1 MDKKSDEN
9 YVGKQDVFH
18 INSLPTEQSLNPLK
32 AIGMTQNSTL
42 QRKTQ
47 FPFSEASSSVVD
59 RLTNKVTSQENKFQD
74 QQKIIRSVKNLFS
87 WLGMKIRMILFLRH
101 LLQPVKQYFAHT
113 KKLPIESRPLIKNRN
128 NFHFKSNKLSR
139 DSAISEVNSD
149 GKILKLKIPTKV
161 DNKFLNT
168 NKFNTGQRITDV
180 FGISDILTKQRN
192 RRSPDRYLMKDILP
206 RRSSELG
213 DEPKANMLKSL
224 QSSKELFSYKPTS
237 ENHIHGLFLDKDFIK
252 SVSYFV
258 NHPDKMSSAKSP
270 GIVGIG
276 KMRPTK
282 PPSMKSTIKVVGNKS
297 LTSNM
302 SRHVASSENEMDIIH
317 EHTKTVESHKFRIN
331 TRKHKKYKQK
341 SVNIST
347 GSNAFPYNKQVEMGK
362 DVAHKIRMF
371 SSQTPEVSNKL
382 QTDNQLLRKRSN
394 KTIELY
400 APGRYHEEHAIS
412 DKPHL
417 QQFISNPMRFV
428 EHPHSDDHE
437 IYRSFHPHNSNPFP
451 SLNSINNKSIF
462 EKTQSKVPDS
472 QVHQQDHVNTNIFS
486 KGEISSN
493 NFKITQSHLL
503 HSNVPNTRA
512 KMFPKFYNYK
522 NINMY
527 SPYGEKD
534 WNPQSLNRVFRN
546 PVLHHYGNW
555 RKGRFPAVS
564 AF

>member
-1 MDKKSDEN
+1 
-9 YVGKQDVFH
+9 
-18 INSLPTEQSLNPLK
+18 
-32 AIGMTQNSTL
+32 MTQNFAL

-47 FPFSEASSSVVD
+47 FPFSEASSSVMD
-59 RLTNKVTSQENKFQD
+59 RLTNKITSQEKSQD
-74 QQKIIRSVKNLFS
+74 QEIIRSVKNLFS
-87 WLGMKIRMILFLRH
+87 WLGIKIRMILFLRH
-101 LLQPVKQYFAHT
+101 LLQPVKQYFAFT

-128 NFHFKSNKLSR
+128 NFHFKSNELSK
-139 DSAISEVNSD
+139 DSAISEVYSD
-149 GKILKLKIPTKV
+149 GKILKHKIPTKV

-168 NKFNTGQRITDV
+168 NKFNLGQRITDV
-180 FGISDILTKQRN
+180 LGISDILTKQRN
-192 RRSPDRYLMKDILP
+192 RRSPDQYLMKDILP

-224 QSSKELFSYKPTS
+224 PSAKELFSYKPTS

-258 NHPDKMSSAKSP
+258 NHPDKMLSANSP

-282 PPSMKSTIKVVGNKS
+282 PPSLQSTIKAVGNKS
-297 LTSNM
+297 STSNI

-317 EHTKTVESHKFRIN
+317 EHPKIVESHKSRIN
-331 TRKHKKYKQK
+331 TRKHKKYKQSQK

-347 GSNAFPYNKQVEMGK
+347 RSDHIHAFPYNKQAEMGK
-362 DVAHKIRMF
+362 DGAHKIRPFMF
-371 SSQTPEVSNKL
+371 PSQTPEVSSKR
-382 QTDNQLLRKRSN
+382 QTVNQLLRKKSN

-400 APGRYHEEHAIS
+400 APGRYREEHAIS

-417 QQFISNPMRFV
+417 QQFISYPMRFV
-428 EHPHSDDHE
+428 EHPHE
-437 IYRSFHPHNSNPFP
+437 IYSFYAHNSNPFS
-451 SLNSINNKSIF
+451 SLNSIDNGSIF

-486 KGEISSN
+486 KGEILSN
-493 NFKITQSHLL
+493 NFKISQSHLL
-503 HSNVPNTRA
+503 HSNVPITRA
-512 KMFPKFYNYK
+512 KKMFPKFYNYK

-534 WNPQSLNRVFRN
+534 WNPQSLNRVFHN
-546 PVLHHYGNW
+546 PALHHYGNW
-555 RKGRFPAVS
+555 KKVPA
-564 AF
+564 F

>member
-9 YVGKQDVFH
+9 YVGKQNVFH

-32 AIGMTQNSTL
+32 VIGMTQNSTL

-47 FPFSEASSSVVD
+47 FPFSEASSSV
-59 RLTNKVTSQENKFQD
+59 KVTSQENKSED
-74 QQKIIRSVKNLFS
+74 QQEIIRSVKNLFS
-87 WLGMKIRMILFLRH
+87 WLGIKIQILFLRC
-101 LLQPVKQYFAHT
+101 LLQPVKQYFAFT

-149 GKILKLKIPTKV
+149 GKIMKLKIPTKV
-161 DNKFLNT
+161 NNTFLNT
-168 NKFNTGQRITDV
+168 NKFNMGQRITDV

-192 RRSPDRYLMKDILP
+192 RRSPDQYLMKDILP

-213 DEPKANMLKSL
+213 DEPKANMLKSP

-258 NHPDKMSSAKSP
+258 NHPDKMLSANSP

-282 PPSMKSTIKVVGNKS
+282 PPSMKSTIKAVGNKS
-297 LTSNM
+297 LTSNI

-317 EHTKTVESHKFRIN
+317 EHTKTVESHKSRIN
-331 TRKHKKYKQK
+331 TRKHKKYKQSQK

-347 GSNAFPYNKQVEMGK
+347 RSDAFPYNKQAEMGK
-362 DVAHKIRMF
+362 DVTHKIRTFMF
-371 SSQTPEVSNKL
+371 SSQTPEVSSQL
-382 QTDNQLLRKRSN
+382 QTDNQLLRKQSN

-417 QQFISNPMRFV
+417 HQFISNPMRFV
-428 EHPHSDDHE
+428 EHPHSDDHQT
-437 IYRSFHPHNSNPFP
+437 YSFYAHNSNPFP

-462 EKTQSKVPDS
+462 KKTQSKVQDS
-472 QVHQQDHVNTNIFS
+472 QVQQDHVNTNIFS
-486 KGEISSN
+486 KGEIPSN
-493 NFKITQSHLL
+493 NFKISQSL
-503 HSNVPNTRA
+503 HSNVPITRA

-555 RKGRFPAVS
+555 IKGRFPAVS
-564 AF
+564 AS